1 MILTLLQGL
10 IFLSYVIF
18 LWIKFK
24 GPLPSISES
33 WYRLKPLKLSF
44 LFVLFC
50 WSIGILMLFQGNEQ
64 TSLFFISGSGLC
76 FVGASTQFKMKK
88 DHTDIVHSV
97 GAAIGIGGALI
108 GIGIISS
115 WIPLGVFILASI
127 LLSSLKIKNLTWWI
141 EISAFVS
148 ILAGML
154 IF

>member
-24 GPLPSISES
+24 GPLSSISES
-33 WYRLKPLKLSF
+33 WYKLKPLKLGF

-50 WSIGILMLFQGNEQ
+50 LSIGILMLYQGDQQ
-64 TSLFFISGSGLC
+64 TLLFFISGAGLC
-76 FVGASTQFKMKK
+76 FVGASTRFKMKK

-97 GAAIGIGGALI
+97 GAAVGIGCALI
-108 GIGIISS
+108 GIGLISS
-115 WIPLGVFILASI
+115 WIPLIAFVVISALLA
-127 LLSSLKIKNLTWWI
+127 LLKIKNLTWWI
-141 EISAFVS
+141 EIAAFVS
-148 ILAGML
+148 ILSGLL